1 MTISITPSLSC
12 LVSITIFLVICQ
24 TVEMRELDK
33 YKWKRRLLIVSDIRD
48 SSEVIQDIASYY
60 ECEMALRNMNVL
72 ILGPTESSDT
82 TFTYTQNSS
91 PQTSHSTNPLN
102 QSIGERIRE
111 ELQSRYKN
119 LNDTTTWAVLIGYD
133 GYRKNTYL
141 SRNINEYLPGM
152 FDQIDRMPMR
162 RREMQQQLQS
172 GIRCYPPLASSA
184 SLL

>member
-1 MTISITPSLSC
+1 
-12 LVSITIFLVICQ
+12 
-24 TVEMRELDK
+24 
-33 YKWKRRLLIVSDIRD
+33 
-48 SSEVIQDIASYY
+48 
-60 ECEMALRNMNVL
+60 MALRNMNVV

-82 TFTYTQNSS
+82 TFTYIQNDS
-91 PQTSHSTNPLN
+91 PQSSHSTLVNIINRLARYAGSKCCINNIVRNYYRNTLN
-102 QSIGERIRE
+102 QSIGEQIRE
-111 ELQSRYKN
+111 ELLSTYKN
-119 LNDTTTWAVLIGYD
+119 LNERSNWAVLIGYD

-141 SRNINEYLPGM
+141 SGNINEYLSGM